1 MNTKM
6 GYILIAIGIA
16 IIVWGVL
23 IISKQKPNEK
33 TEISHQKAEISNKQT
48 EKAEKAEIS
57 NNKVEKQEVKNE
69 KPVKEEVKPLE
80 KEKSKEDNYE
90 ENKAKGDAFE
100 RFVVK
105 NFNKKYFTLQE
116 WRSDKYVDG
125 IYAVSNHFPDLEV
138 IFNLKSKGVSETFAI
153 ECKWR
158 KNYYH
163 EAIEWAKDYQL
174 KNYKDYAYKL
184 KIPVFVI
191 IGVGGEAENP
201 NEIFIVPLQKMK
213 SNTISKSELAIYKK
227 ELSNSQFFWD
237 YENNKLQ

>member
-1 MNTKM
+1 M
-6 GYILIAIGIA
+6 GYILIAIGIV
-16 IIVWGVL
+16 IIVWGIL

-33 TEISHQKAEISNKQT
+33 IENSNKQT
-48 EKAEKAEIS
+48 VKAEKAEIS
-57 NNKVEKQEVKNE
+57 DKLAEKLEAKTD

-80 KEKSKEDNYE
+80 KVRSKEDNYD

-105 NFNKKYFTLQE
+105 NFNKKFFTLQE

-138 IFNLKSKGVSETFAI
+138 IFNLKSKGVSENFAI

-174 KNYKDYAYKL
+174 RNYKDYADKL

-201 NEIFIVPLQKMK
+201 NELFIVPLQKMK
-213 SNTISKSELAIYKK
+213 SNIISKTELANYKK
-227 ELSNSQFFWD
+227 ELTSAQFFWD
-237 YENNKLQ
+237 YEKNKLQ